1 MNKFIPILS
10 LLIIAFASGWY
21 VSHTRDK
28 VNMQQAI
35 IEVQA
40 EVEAQKEKANAL
52 SQELQERANRADM
65 QQATAEIDIAADYAK
80 RVEQLHHDT
89 ADASGDTGVSDNTS
103 TTCQISGRFREHD
116 ARVRRAF
123 RELREEVLTI
133 ARDRDITASHYN
145 ELISLYN
152 DLLEQVNKGNS
163 TDGE

>member
-1 MNKFIPILS
+1 MNKLIPVLS

-28 VNMQQAI
+28 ANMQQTI

-80 RVEQLHHDT
+80 RVEQLHHDAT
-89 ADASGDTGVSDNTS
+89 DASGDTDVSNDTG
-103 TTCQISGRFREHD
+103 TTCQISDRFREHD

-163 TDGE
+163 TNGE